1 MIRLRD
7 ISVVDD
13 GSGWLMLYVMDNG
26 RYVERRYLHY
36 TKAEAKKLF
45 KEFVNGN

>member
-13 GSGWLMLYVMDNG
+13 GSGWLKLYVMDNG
-26 RYVERRYLHY
+26 RYVERRYLYY

>member
-1 MIRLRD
+1 MIRMSD
-7 ISVVDD
+7 ISVVDN
-13 GSGWLMLYVMDNG
+13 GTGWLRLYVMNNG
-26 RYVERRYLHY
+26 RYVERSYLYY

>member
-13 GSGWLMLYVMDNG
+13 GSGWLKLYVMNNS
-26 RYVERRYLHY
+26 RYIERRYLYY

>member
-13 GSGWLMLYVMDNG
+13 GSGWLRLYVMDNG
-26 RYVERRYLHY
+26 RYIERMYLDY